1 MSTHF
6 IILIILKYELSFHR
20 FKNMKILRVQVSEGT
35 YQSGGDSGIPIYGIL
50 NPKSMSRTTQMP
62 ASDSV
67 SFCKAL

>member
-6 IILIILKYELSFHR
+6 IILIILKYELSFRR

-50 NPKSMSRTTQMP
+50 NPK
-62 ASDSV
+62 
-67 SFCKAL
+67 